1 MVACVPGTG
10 LSGIDGFPVT
20 VECSG
25 RNGIPQFNLVG
36 LPDTA
41 VKEAQER
48 VRAACENAVGAFPAM
63 ELTVNLAP
71 ANRKKEGS
79 GFDLP
84 ILLAVL
90 QCDGHYLRR
99 DLPLDGKCFVGELS
113 LSGEIRPVDGVL
125 CMALAAHD
133 AGIREM
139 FVPVACAAQAAVVEG
154 LTVYAVGHVRELLAH
169 LRGEQTL
176 SPTPRVLPGSGP
188 DDSVGVAD
196 FADVRGQEFAK
207 RAMEIAAAGGHHLLL
222 IGPPGS
228 GKSMLAKR
236 MPSILPDMT
245 FPEAL
250 ETSRVHSVAGLLTG
264 GLLTHRP
271 FRSPHHTG
279 SPVGLVGGGASPRPG
294 EISLAHNGVLFLD
307 ELPEFSHRL
316 LECLRQ
322 PLEDGSITV
331 TRAAARVTYPARFTL
346 VCAMNPCRCGHFG
359 DPVHP
364 CTCRPSD
371 VRRYLGRISGPLL
384 DRLDLQVEVPAVTYE
399 EISGAGRPG
408 ESSAVI
414 RQRVC
419 RARAYAAQRFS
430 AAGEGHTSCNAAM
443 SPAQLRRHC
452 RMTPGAEA
460 LLRGA
465 FESLGLSARGHDRVL
480 RVARTVA
487 DLAGCELL
495 QEEHIAE
502 AIRYRTL
509 DRKYIPDAAGTG
521 K

>member
-169 LRGEQTL
+169 LRGEQAL

-250 ETSRVHSVAGLLTG
+250 ETFLAVLAFKARVNELGVARADLWADRVRVTWADGQKKVQPEAIVQLVLA
-264 GLLTHRP
+264 HRDRIRLQP
-271 FRSPHHTG
+271 PATLELALVPEG
-279 SPVGLVGGGASPRPG
+279 SPARR
-294 EISLAHNGVLFLD
+294 LD
-307 ELPEFSHRL
+307 E
-316 LECLRQ
+316 
-322 PLEDGSITV
+322 
-331 TRAAARVTYPARFTL
+331 AR
-346 VCAMNPCRCGHFG
+346 
-359 DPVHP
+359 
-364 CTCRPSD
+364 
-371 VRRYLGRISGPLL
+371 
-384 DRLDLQVEVPAVTYE
+384 
-399 EISGAGRPG
+399 
-408 ESSAVI
+408 
-414 RQRVC
+414 
-419 RARAYAAQRFS
+419 
-430 AAGEGHTSCNAAM
+430 
-443 SPAQLRRHC
+443 
-452 RMTPGAEA
+452 
-460 LLRGA
+460 
-465 FESLGLSARGHDRVL
+465 
-480 RVARTVA
+480 
-487 DLAGCELL
+487 ELL
-495 QEEHIAE
+495 NGLRSQN
-502 AIRYRTL
+502 
-509 DRKYIPDAAGTG
+509 
-521 K
+521 